1 MKVRIGGDATQFR
14 QTLAGVKGEAAKAG
28 KSIAGAISSPLGL
41 ALGGSGLAAGLIAL
55 GKSVIDA
62 ADDVDKGS
70 QKMQVSAEA
79 YQRFAQMA
87 NFAGTSIDN
96 MVSAFGRMSRV
107 ITGADEESK
116 MAQKSFWRIGLTL
129 DDLKNK
135 KPDEQFAIIAKH
147 LANVTDEATRSAAA
161 QEIFGRGGVELLPLI
176 KNYEELARQVE
187 DMPVM
192 SDENVAAAARYKD
205 ALDAIG
211 QSIQS
216 SLINSGLIEWL
227 ADAAEGMAKL
237 NKPHANV
244 TDNKGSYKK
253 SGFWRN
259 VVDTWVPDAEG
270 EAFALG
276 VTDEEQAKLDADR
289 KRRRASGKTYGEEKK
304 EKDTK
309 QKNLIA
315 EMEAKAKAEKEA
327 EAARKKAE
335 QEAEREKERKAK
347 AREVAADTV
356 ADMEHQVK
364 MQKMINDGK
373 EREATIEDAIYRAK
387 ERSSEITDEELK
399 KIGEKAGE
407 LYDLT
412 KKDKKDK
419 DPKTPDNEPQI
430 SALERIGAI
439 FGGMGNKDGTRELKS
454 IASYTKKT
462 NSLLEKI
469 ADKNTDASLGV
480 V

>member
-55 GKSVIDA
+55 GKSAIDA

-70 QKMQVSAEA
+70 QKIQVSAET
-79 YQRFAQMA
+79 YQRLAQMA
-87 NFAGTSIDN
+87 NFAGSSIEQL
-96 MVSAFGRMSRV
+96 VPAFGRMSRV
-107 ITGADEESK
+107 IAGADEESIT
-116 MAQKSFWRIGLTL
+116 AQKSLWRIGLTL
-129 DDLKNK
+129 DDLKGK
-135 KPDEQFAIIAKH
+135 KPEDQFALIAKR
-147 LANVTDEATRSAAA
+147 LSSVSDEAARSAAA

-216 SLINSGLIEWL
+216 NLINSGLIQWL

-237 NKPHANV
+237 NKPNANV
-244 TDNKGSYKK
+244 TDVGGSYRK
-253 SGFWRN
+253 SGFFRN
-259 VVDTWVPDAEG
+259 LADSVLPEG
-270 EAFALG
+270 GAQFTVG
-276 VTDEEQAKLDADR
+276 ITPEEQAKLDADR

-304 EKDTK
+304 EKEIVR
-309 QKNLIA
+309 KNLVA

-335 QEAEREKERKAK
+335 AEAEREKERKAK

-364 MQKMINDGK
+364 IQKMINDGK

-399 KIGEKAGE
+399 KVGEKAGE

-419 DPKTPDNEPQI
+419 DPKTPDNEPQVT
-430 SALERIGAI
+430 ALERIGAI
-439 FGGMGNKDGTRELKS
+439 FGGMGNKEGTRELKS

-469 ADKNTDASLGV
+469 ADKTNESTLGAV
-480 V
+480 